1 MLVPL
6 VKLKI
11 GESVNF
17 FLHVDGHIRGLY
29 RDVDPIEQAQV
40 PDTSFELFDLL
51 AAVGRGQRSRKQEP
65 NRAVLGA
72 DQSIDFQVSDGSGPL
87 PFPVLVL

>member
-1 MLVPL
+1 M
-6 VKLKI
+6 
-11 GESVNF
+11 NF

-29 RDVDPIEQAQV
+29 RDVDPLEQAQV
-40 PDTSFELFDLL
+40 PDTSFELLEFCKV
-51 AAVGRGQRSRKQEP
+51 VGRGQRSRKQEP

-87 PFPVLVL
+87 PFAVLVL